1 MIHQS
6 AIIHHGVLR
15 SSLSE
20 EQRVSLCGWKWNVRI
35 SHQSRCRGIVM
46 TQGRVMLTW
55 FTAEVELFGASGSV
69 CTVAVM
75 STGLNVR
82 LRSVMLCIKPSVD
95 STGGSQYTFMDSG
108 IISFP
113 SSPTNRWRFW
123 IKLDKLS
130 RYLFQTICHIETV
143 LCYFACYLVPGY
155 SLLHTSVKR
164 VRYTSSP
171 VCSLAL
177 PVLDSAPTYCLI
189 DHKWNSELINTVLMR
204 VCCSITC
211 HLNHPH
217 HPQWAICFLS
227 YNARSNNFL
236 CNFGEEAATP
246 SYHHKYL
253 TSLWLLFSAMR
264 YLHL

>member
-1 MIHQS
+1 MILQS

-227 YNARSNNFL
+227 YIAHVPTFCFAILGRSLQLPAIIIN
-236 CNFGEEAATP
+236 T
-246 SYHHKYL
+246 
-253 TSLWLLFSAMR
+253 
-264 YLHL
+264 